1 MYPLIL
7 VPLDG
12 SPFAEGALPA
22 AVMVA
27 EGHQSPLHLV
37 AVHTVLASP
46 LKMPDAPVYD
56 GQFDDD
62 RRTQL
67 DAYLARTAARLT
79 EELGRE
85 VTYATVN
92 DDTSTAGAI
101 VEEAE
106 RRGAGLVVLSTHGRG
121 GFSRA
126 WLGSVTSEL
135 LRTMP
140 VPTLVVRNPAPD
152 AASAAAPS
160 PTRVL
165 LPLDG
170 SELAAAALEPALALV
185 APFGATIII
194 LRVVRTAESQLP
206 YDQTFW
212 TASEQQVMEE
222 LRVDAQRNV
231 DRVVVGLRARGLLVE
246 GLVVLESD
254 AARTILSVAA
264 ERDVGLIAMSTS
276 GRGGLARLLVGSVT
290 DKVVRG
296 AEHPVLVVRPAQHQ

>member
-1 MYPLIL
+1 
-7 VPLDG
+7 
-12 SPFAEGALPA
+12 
-22 AVMVA
+22 
-27 EGHQSPLHLV
+27 
-37 AVHTVLASP
+37 
-46 LKMPDAPVYD
+46 VYD
-56 GQFDDD
+56 SQLDDD

-67 DAYLARTAARLT
+67 DSYLARTAARLT

-85 VTYATVN
+85 VTHSTVN
-92 DDTSTAGAI
+92 DDMSTASAI

-106 RRGAGLVVLSTHGRG
+106 RRGAGLVVISTHGRG

-140 VPTLVVRNPAPD
+140 VPTLIVRNPVPD
-152 AASAAAPS
+152 AAENLAPS
-160 PTRVL
+160 LTSVL

-170 SELAAAALEPALALV
+170 SDLAAAALEPALALV
-185 APFGATIII
+185 APFGATLTV

-212 TASEQQVMEE
+212 TAAEQQVMEE
-222 LRVDAQRNV
+222 LRQDAQRDV
-231 DRVVVGLRARGLLVE
+231 DRVVTGLRARGLTVD
-246 GLVVLESD
+246 GLVILESD
-254 AARTILSVAA
+254 AARTILSVAD
-264 ERDVGLIAMSTS
+264 ERAVRLIAMSTS

-296 AEHPVLVVRPAQHQ
+296 ADHPVLVVRPGPQR